1 MAKSKK
7 PAPAPSSAP
16 ISREQRIAQAI
27 EDRLKILSSDGP
39 PLTTVEGRQTKR
51 QAIIDLALM
60 QRHLP
65 DKSIALGLKLVREI
79 LRDAATDRED
89 LDAVQRAPSLTI
101 AEAMAAS
108 VQALVVDPNRPNP
121 YAGGI
126 WELRADQLKQKQKS
140 GEDDDEGDA

>member
-7 PAPAPSSAP
+7 PPSAPPAPPVSK
-16 ISREQRIAQAI
+16 EQRIAQAI

-39 PLTTVEGRQTKR
+39 PLTTVKGRQAKR
-51 QAIIDLALM
+51 QAIIDLSLM
-60 QRHLP
+60 QRHIP
-65 DKSIALGLKLVREI
+65 DKSLPQGLKLIREI

-108 VQALVVDPNRPNP
+108 VHALVVDSTHPNP
-121 YAGGI
+121 YNGDVWA
-126 WELRADQLKQKQKS
+126 LRAQQLKEKEKS
-140 GEDDDEGDA
+140 KKDDDEGDA